1 MVFLAGSTLALSA
14 WLLLA
19 SGDRWPKAQCVWAA
33 TLVPLLLAA
42 AYAAI
47 FPALYVGAPGGY
59 GSIDEVLALLNADRR
74 IALAAWLHYLAF
86 DLLVG
91 SMIVREART
100 LGIAALWR
108 VPALALTFLFGP
120 TGWLYF
126 RATCRKRRRLT
137 GQRWCPGCLRDCG

>member
-1 MVFLAGSTLALSA
+1 MWPDVAFQAGSAGALTA
-14 WLLLA
+14 WLLLL
-19 SGDRWPKAQCVWAA
+19 SGDRWPRAQSVWAA

-91 SMIVREART
+91 SMIVREARS
-100 LGIAALWR
+100 LGIAAPWR
-108 VPALALTFLFGP
+108 VAPLTLTFLFGP
-120 TGWLYF
+120 AGWLWF
-126 RATCRKRRRLT
+126 RAQVQLRRKREQLSQT
-137 GQRWCPGCLRDCG
+137 

>member
-1 MVFLAGSTLALSA
+1 MWPDVVFQAGSALALSG

-19 SGDRWPKAQCVWAA
+19 SGDRWPKAQRVWAA
-33 TLVPLLLAA
+33 TVVPLLLAA

-100 LGIAALWR
+100 LRIAAPWR

-120 TGWLYF
+120 AGWLWF
-126 RATCRKRRRLT
+126 RVQVQLRRK
-137 GQRWCPGCLRDCG
+137 PDHSSPP

>member
-1 MVFLAGSTLALSA
+1 MWPDAVFQAGSALALSG
-14 WLLLA
+14 WLLLV
-19 SGDRWPKAQCVWAA
+19 SGDRWPNAQRVWAA

-91 SMIVREART
+91 SMIVREARS
-100 LGIAALWR
+100 LDIAAPWR

-120 TGWLYF
+120 AGWLWF
-126 RATCRKRRRLT
+126 RAQVQLRRKPDQLSKA
-137 GQRWCPGCLRDCG
+137 